1 MNKLAKL
8 SKTRK
13 RIGRGSGSG
22 SGTTAGRGTK
32 GQKSRS
38 GGNIHPRFQG
48 GLLPLWQKLPKKDGI
63 RSRLTK
69 PIILNLD
76 DLDKNFNDGEL
87 VTIKS
92 LEEKH
97 IIDPKEYDR
106 KGLKILGS
114 GKLTKQIKIDE
125 NIIISK
131 SIKRQGGEK

>member
-1 MNKLAKL
+1 MKKLTKL
-8 SKTRK
+8 SKTKK

-22 SGTTAGRGTK
+22 TGTTAGRGTK

-38 GGNIHPRFQG
+38 GANIHPRFQG

-63 RSRLTK
+63 LPQSIK

-76 DLDKNFNDGEL
+76 DLNKNFNDGDM

-92 LEEKH
+92 LEEKN
-97 IIDPKEYDR
+97 IIDPREYDK

-114 GKLTKQIKIDE
+114 GRLIKKITIDK
-125 NIIISK
+125 NIIVSK
-131 SIKRQGGEK
+131 SIKR